1 MKFLRLWALA
11 AVAVIV
17 WAAAARIYAA
27 DGAAVGGYESAA
39 VSPDDT
45 SGDSAATGDA
55 AATTADVRDGT
66 NPAGIPAEPSAGAE
80 EPLITMNFQ
89 DVDIPVLTKFISE
102 ITGKNFVIDESVRG
116 KVSVISPTKV
126 TPQQAYSIFQS
137 VLQIKGFTTV
147 QAGAVIKIVPS
158 RDVRQS
164 AELTQSQ
171 EPGLTQGDQYV
182 TRMVKLR
189 NVDAASVM
197 GVIQPMISHDGLI
210 AAFPQDNTLIVTD
223 DAYNVQRLLRII
235 GSLDVQGMQQNVV
248 VIPLKLA
255 YADDLAPKIEKIMTV
270 RDAAMHSSGGPM
282 LRPGL
287 GVVAPSAQGGST
299 SFSIVPDERTNSVIV
314 LAGPLQMHQ
323 IRELVRKLD
332 IRPPN
337 ETFRIHVYHL
347 KYALASEMV
356 DVINGLLS
364 GGGGPSSLSPQTGK
378 GSLGRGSS
386 LGLLSGS
393 SFGSGGFGSSGSSSS
408 GFGGFGSSGGSSGFG
423 GGSFGGGAMG
433 GGGGL
438 SGRNNTGAS
447 GSTTASTGGSKT
459 ADFDNP
465 VTVTADPATN
475 SLVVSAEPQDYETL
489 RRVIDQLDIPRVQV
503 FVQAIIVEVSVDRS
517 KDIGVNF
524 LSSTGFGSTLG
535 VASLNLGNLQ
545 TALGNPLGLSGL
557 GIGLASGSNC
567 SIPSS
572 VASTVVSGTTTT
584 SSITAPCDLALMTA
598 LESDTH
604 SNVLSA
610 PTLLTADNEEAM
622 IVVGQNLPFVGSAAA
637 NAGLPGQIFN
647 SVDRQNVGITLD
659 IVPQVS
665 QGDYV
670 KLDVYEEVSNVV
682 ASTTNQQTNPLGPTT
697 TIRSAS
703 TSVLVQDHRTAVIGG
718 LLSSDQENGRQGVPY
733 LSDIPV
739 LGNLFSDN
747 SRSLSKTNLLIFL
760 TPHVVRTHED
770 LQALALDERQKFVRA
785 LGRREVNNMPP
796 SQFQQLY
803 QPTFNAPVSPQDSL
817 MQSQPPA
824 LPGSSAMP
832 GSGYSPMPGMSL
844 MPAAPGPSFPPP
856 APPPAIGPN
865 SSNTV
870 APTAPAVA
878 TASPPARI
886 PAAAAPAASAA
897 PTAPTAP
904 TAATS
909 PPPAAP
915 TSLPMDT
922 APASTASSATPDPGS
937 AGTGS
942 GAAAISPPASGSTG
956 PDSLNTVTPPATA
969 PVATDPPGPSA
980 SISGR
985 STISGDPPANPEMAA
1000 ASPVPPPSSA
1010 PDPAPAASALA
1021 TPAAAASVSAANP
1034 APAFPAMRL
1043 GATSVVGR
1051 DALP

>member
-1 MKFLRLWALA
+1 
-11 AVAVIV
+11 
-17 WAAAARIYAA
+17 
-27 DGAAVGGYESAA
+27 
-39 VSPDDT
+39 
-45 SGDSAATGDA
+45 
-55 AATTADVRDGT
+55 
-66 NPAGIPAEPSAGAE
+66 
-80 EPLITMNFQ
+80 MNFQ

-137 VLQIKGFTTV
+137 VLQLKGFTTV

-189 NVDAASVM
+189 NIDAASVM
-197 GVIQPMISHDGLI
+197 GIIQPMISHDGLV
-210 AAFPQDNTLIVTD
+210 AAFPQDNTLIITD
-223 DAYNVQRLLRII
+223 GAFNVQRLLRII
-235 GSLDVQGMQQNVV
+235 GSLDVQGMQQQVT

-255 YADDLAPKIEKIMTV
+255 YAEDLAQKVEKIMTA
-270 RDAAMHSSGGPM
+270 RDAAMHSNGGMM
-282 LRPGL
+282 LRPGM
-287 GVVAPSAQGGST
+287 GVVAPSAQGGAT
-299 SFSIVPDERTNSVIV
+299 SFSVVPDERTNTLVV
-314 LAGPLQMHQ
+314 LAGPLQLRQ
-323 IRELVRKLD
+323 IREIVTKLD

-337 ETFRIHVYHL
+337 ESYRIHVYHL
-347 KYALASEMV
+347 KYAPAAEMV
-356 DVINGLLS
+356 DVLNGLLS
-364 GGGGPSSLSPQTGK
+364 GGGGPSSLSPTTGRN
-378 GSLGRGSS
+378 SLGRGSS
-386 LGLLSGS
+386 LGLLNGS
-393 SFGSGGFGSSGSSSS
+393 SFGSGGFGNSS
-408 GFGGFGSSGGSSGFG
+408 GSSGFG
-423 GGSFGGGAMG
+423 GSSSFGSGSSFGGGAMSGAGGSG
-433 GGGGL
+433 GGMMNR
-438 SGRNNTGAS
+438 SHS
-447 GSTTASTGGSKT
+447 PSESTTASSGGSRT
-459 ADFDNP
+459 ADFENP

-475 SLVVSAEPQDYETL
+475 SLVVSAAPQDYETL
-489 RRVIDQLDIPRVQV
+489 HRVIDQLDIPRVQV
-503 FVQAIIVEVSVDRS
+503 FVQAIIVEVSVQRA

-524 LSSTGFGSTLG
+524 LASTGFGSTLG
-535 VASLNLGNLQ
+535 IASLNLGNLQ
-545 TALGNPLGLSGL
+545 TALGNPLGLTGL
-557 GIGLASGSNC
+557 GIGLASGSSC
-567 SIPSS
+567 SIPST
-572 VASTVVSGTTTT
+572 VASSVVSSVTGSSTTTG
-584 SSITAPCDLALMTA
+584 SITAPCDIALMTA

-682 ASTTNQQTNPLGPTT
+682 ATTTNQQTNPLGPTT

-747 SRSLSKTNLLIFL
+747 SRSLTKTNLLIFL

-785 LGRREVNNMPP
+785 LGKREVNNMPP

-824 LPGSSAMP
+824 MPNAPGMPNSGYAPMP
-832 GSGYSPMPGMSL
+832 GAPGMPSSGYAPMPGMSL
-844 MPAAPGPSFPPP
+844 APAAPGPSLPAAVPAPTFGPSSYNTATPP
-856 APPPAIGPN
+856 ASSTASAALPVPPAV
-865 SSNTV
+865 T
-870 APTAPAVA
+870 
-878 TASPPARI
+878 
-886 PAAAAPAASAA
+886 AAAAPSTVPMATAPVAASSA
-897 PTAPTAP
+897 P
-904 TAATS
+904 
-909 PPPAAP
+909 
-915 TSLPMDT
+915 
-922 APASTASSATPDPGS
+922 TASSAAGGGTTSTAGVAASSS
-937 AGTGS
+937 A
-942 GAAAISPPASGSTG
+942 APVR
-956 PDSLNTVTPPATA
+956 DSLNTVTPPVTNPAVAASTSPSLANASSARPTSPGATSPTTA
-969 PVATDPPGPSA
+969 PVASAASSATGAGSAPAAAEAPATTAAADPPNNPSSSPVTNPVTNPVMASA
-980 SISGR
+980 SS
-985 STISGDPPANPEMAA
+985 PA
-1000 ASPVPPPSSA
+1000 SSA
-1010 PDPAPAASALA
+1010 PSSVPNAPVSPASA
-1021 TPAAAASVSAANP
+1021 

-1043 GATSVVGR
+1043 GDTSVVGR
-1051 DALP
+1051 GATP